1 MTTKQRLLYISSETT
16 HPASPVLSMA
26 IYEPTI
32 GSITQI
38 DPKNSIP
45 IYESVHEAQIDGWR
59 VIHFPDQ
66 KNPVRQE
73 VVNRYI
79 KGASTRNKE
88 VYVF

>member
-1 MTTKQRLLYISSETT
+1 MTSKQRLLYISSETT
-16 HPASPVLSMA
+16 PPASRVLSMA

-66 KNPVRQE
+66 KTAESFDVIGYQFILEKLEEFND
-73 VVNRYI
+73 
-79 KGASTRNKE
+79 
-88 VYVF
+88 